1 MATQANNVLARR
13 RTVLRRGLVAALAIL
28 AFGLFTGYFREGP
41 GGVLHD
47 TQDAVGGLVAPVQGV
62 AVAAIEPFQ
71 DGWNW
76 FSELRG
82 ARERAAALEA
92 EVRELRLQA
101 IQDRVRAQ
109 EASDLAALE
118 EAGVG
123 LEDDYDRV
131 LASVDGRSPSVWY
144 QSARIDR
151 GSADGI
157 MRNSPVISAS
167 DAGNTLV
174 GIVTS
179 VRPHSANV
187 RFITDGT
194 TGVGAYVPDAGPLS
208 GLVTSPNP
216 GQLRLTGVP
225 REAAVEEGQV
235 VMTAGFSSMSLPSV
249 YPRGL
254 AIGVIS
260 SVGSRDV
267 DAEKSVQVE
276 PLVDPRE
283 EHRLV
288 VLAPTSD
295 EAIRRARG
303 G

>member
-1 MATQANNVLARR
+1 MATQANTALARR
-13 RTVLRRGLVAALAIL
+13 RTVFRRGLVAVLALV

-101 IQDRVRAQ
+101 INDRFRAQ

-123 LEDDYDRV
+123 LDTDYDRV
-131 LASVDGRSPSVWY
+131 LASVDGRSPSPWY

-151 GSADGI
+151 GSRDGI
-157 MRNSPVISAS
+157 MRNSPVITAG
-167 DAGNTLV
+167 DAGNTLI

-179 VRPHSANV
+179 VRPRSANV

-194 TGVGAYVPDAGPLS
+194 TGVGAFVPEAGQLP

-225 REAAVEEGQV
+225 REAAIEEGQV
-235 VMTAGFSSMSLPSV
+235 VMTAGSSTMSLPSP

-254 AIGVIS
+254 AIGVVS

-267 DAEKSVQVE
+267 DAEKSVQVD

-283 EHRLV
+283 EHYMV
-288 VLAPTSD
+288 VLAPSSQD
-295 EAIRRARG
+295 AIRRARG

>member
-1 MATQANNVLARR
+1 MATQANTALARR
-13 RTVLRRGLVAALAIL
+13 RTVFRRGLVAALAIT

-41 GGVLHD
+41 GGFLHD
-47 TQDAVGGLVAPVQGV
+47 TQDAIGGVVAPVQGV

-82 ARERAAALEA
+82 ARERAAALEE

-101 IQDRVRAQ
+101 ITDRFQGQ
-109 EASDLAALE
+109 EASDIRALE

-123 LEDDYDRV
+123 LDRDYDRV
-131 LASVDGRSPSVWY
+131 LASIDGRSPSVWY

-151 GSADGI
+151 GSAVGV
-157 MRNSPVISAS
+157 MRNSPVITAG

-194 TGVGAYVPDAGPLS
+194 TGVGAVVPDAGRLP

-225 REAAVEEGQV
+225 REAAVAAGQV
-235 VMTAGFSSMSLPSV
+235 VMTAGFSSMALPSP

-276 PLVDPRE
+276 PLADPRE
-283 EHRLV
+283 LHDLV
-288 VLAPTSD
+288 VLAPVSED
-295 EAIRRARG
+295 AIRRARG

>member
-1 MATQANNVLARR
+1 MATQANTALARR
-13 RTVLRRGLVAALAIL
+13 RTVFRRGLVAVLALV
-28 AFGLFTGYFREGP
+28 AFGLFTAYFREGP

-47 TQDAVGGLVAPVQGV
+47 TQDAVGGVVAPVQGV

-82 ARERAAALEA
+82 ARERAAALEV

-101 IQDRVRAQ
+101 ITDRVQAQ
-109 EASDLAALE
+109 EAADRAALE

-123 LEDDYDRV
+123 LDNDYDRV
-131 LASVDGRSPSVWY
+131 MANIDGRSPSVWY

-157 MRNSPVISAS
+157 MRNSPVITAG
-167 DAGNTLV
+167 DAGNTLI

-194 TGVGAYVPDAGPLS
+194 TGVGAYVPDAGQLG
-208 GLVTSPNP
+208 GLLVSPNP

-225 REAAVEEGQV
+225 REAAVDEGQV
-235 VMTAGFSSMSLPSV
+235 VMTAGFSNMTLPSP
-249 YPRGL
+249 YPRNL

-267 DAEKSVQVE
+267 DAEKAIQVD

-283 EHRLV
+283 LHRLV

-295 EAIRRARG
+295 EAVRRARG

>member
-1 MATQANNVLARR
+1 MATQANTALARR
-13 RTVLRRGLVAALAIL
+13 RTALRRGLVTALAL
-28 AFGLFTGYFREGP
+28 VAFGLFTGYFREGP

-47 TQDAVGGLVAPVQGV
+47 TQDAVGGVVAPVQGV
-62 AVAAIEPFQ
+62 AVAAIEPLQ

-82 ARERAAALEA
+82 ARERAAALEV
-92 EVRELRLQA
+92 EVRDLRLQA
-101 IQDRVRAQ
+101 INDRFSAQ
-109 EASDLAALE
+109 EAADLAALE
-118 EAGVG
+118 AAG
-123 LEDDYDRV
+123 ESFAANYDRV
-131 LASVDGRSPSVWY
+131 LASIDGRSPSPWY

-157 MRNSPVISAS
+157 IENSPVIGAG
-167 DAGNTLV
+167 DALV
-174 GIVTS
+174 GVVTA

-187 RFITDGT
+187 RFITDGS
-194 TGVGAYVPDAGPLS
+194 TGVGAIVPEAGELP

-225 REAAVEEGQV
+225 READIEEGQV
-235 VMTAGFSSMSLPSV
+235 VMTGGFNSGSLPSV

-254 AIGVIS
+254 PIGVVS

-267 DAEKSVQVE
+267 DAEKAVQVK
-276 PLVDPRE
+276 PLIDPRA
-283 EHRLV
+283 EHHLV
-288 VLAPTSD
+288 VLAPTSP

>member
-1 MATQANNVLARR
+1 MATQANTALTRR
-13 RTVLRRGLVAALAIL
+13 RTALRRGVVAALAL
-28 AFGLFTGYFREGP
+28 AAFGLFTGYFREGP

-76 FSELRG
+76 VSEMRG
-82 ARERAAALEA
+82 ARERAAALED

-101 IQDRVRAQ
+101 ISDRFVAQ
-109 EASDLAALE
+109 EAAELAQLEGVAGALE
-118 EAGVG
+118 GYES
-123 LEDDYDRV
+123 V
-131 LASVDGRSPSVWY
+131 LAGVDGRSPSVWY

-157 MRNSPVISAS
+157 MRNSPVVAAG
-167 DAGNTLV
+167 DAGIALV
-174 GIVTS
+174 GIVTA
-179 VRPHSANV
+179 VRPHSSNV

-194 TGVGAYVPDAGPLS
+194 TGVGAVVPEAGPLP

-235 VMTAGFSSMSLPSV
+235 VMTAGSSTMSLPSV

-276 PLVDPRE
+276 PLVDPRA
-283 EHRLV
+283 EHYLV
-288 VLAPTSD
+288 VLAPVS
-295 EAIRRARG
+295 EAAIRRARG